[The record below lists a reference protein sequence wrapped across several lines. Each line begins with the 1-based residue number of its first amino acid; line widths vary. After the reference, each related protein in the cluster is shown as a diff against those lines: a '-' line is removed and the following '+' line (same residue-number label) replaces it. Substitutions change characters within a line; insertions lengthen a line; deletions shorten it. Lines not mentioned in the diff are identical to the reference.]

1 MLLRKIL
8 SIFEHKLSTQKQ
20 VKMYYLNIP
29 DIETQRVSFYLAVEE
44 YAARF
49 LKEDPWERLRKLRSN
64 IFFLASGA
72 ERNNRTQPGFM

>member
-49 LKEDPWERLRKLRSN
+49 LKEDP
-64 IFFLASGA
+64 SGA

>member
-49 LKEDPWERLRKLRSN
+49 LKEDP
-64 IFFLASGA
+64 IFFFWQVEPSVIIG
-72 ERNNRTQPGFM
+72 RRMYVVK

>member
-49 LKEDPWERLRKLRSN
+49 LKEDP
-64 IFFLASGA
+64 IFFFLASGA